1 MVEKETWKTSLIVFL
16 TIVVIVLTALILM
29 GVFNTTDSPSS
40 SSGSSQDF
48 SDFYEGTVQC
58 RAKYPNNPLA
68 FGKKDKG
75 CYVCPENHIGGFG
88 DNSISEEGTPKCYPV
103 VFKPALSMGKYLSCQ
118 GYNTETRT
126 ALPTK
131 DQLKASSDVHYPNVC
146 ELLPKNRNQS
156 GIYFNATRLGDV

>member
-1 MVEKETWKTSLIVFL
+1 MVEKETWKTGLIVFL

-40 SSGSSQDF
+40 SSGLSSSQDF

-58 RAKYPNNPLA
+58 RAKFPNSPLA
-68 FGKKDKG
+68 FGKKGKG
-75 CYVCPENHIGGFG
+75 CYVCPENHIGFAG
-88 DNSISEEGTPKCYPV
+88 DLDLEGEPKCYPV
-103 VFKPALSMGKYLSCQ
+103 SFRPALSMGKYLSCQ

-131 DQLKASSDVHYPNVC
+131 DQLNPSSDVHYPNVC
-146 ELLPKNRNQS
+146 ELIPRNRNQS